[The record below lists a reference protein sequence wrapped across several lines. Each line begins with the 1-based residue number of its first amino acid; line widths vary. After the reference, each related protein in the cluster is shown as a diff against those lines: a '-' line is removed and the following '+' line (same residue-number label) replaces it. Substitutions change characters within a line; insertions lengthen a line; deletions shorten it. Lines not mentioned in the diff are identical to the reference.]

1 MIDSLTLLQELL
13 EIPSLSGQEAG
24 ASIFLVAQMNALGYR
39 AQVDEA
45 GNAVGIIEQPD
56 AQGQI
61 TREGVLLGH
70 IDTVPG
76 DIPVRVEAGCLY
88 GRGSVDAKGPL
99 AAFVMAGAQA
109 QLAPGTRLIVIG
121 AVEEEAA
128 SSKGAWHV
136 ANCYRP
142 DFCIIGEPSN
152 WDAITLGYK
161 GSILFD
167 YRLSQSMSHSAGP
180 DQAVAEYAVSWWN
193 AIHAYAA
200 SFNESRERIFNQLS
214 PSLRQ
219 IETDSDGLNNSVYAQ
234 VGLRLPPDF
243 ALNEIEAVVRRFTDD
258 NASLEVCGAVPA
270 HQAERHTALVRTFST
285 ALREHYVRPRLKVK
299 TGTSDMN
306 VVGPIWGCPIVAY
319 GPGDSQLD
327 HTPNE
332 HLVIDE
338 YQRAI
343 TILTQVLEQ
352 V

>member
-1 MIDSLTLLQELL
+1 MVASLPLLQELL
-13 EIPSLSGQEAG
+13 AIASLSGQAAEAS
-24 ASIFLVAQMNALGYR
+24 AFLVAQMNSLGYR
-39 AQVDEA
+39 AQVGEA

-76 DIPVRVEAGCLY
+76 DIPVRVEEGCLY

-99 AAFVMAGAQA
+99 ATFVMAGAQTR
-109 QLAPGTRLIVIG
+109 LPPGTRLIVVG

-128 SSKGAWHV
+128 TSKGARHI

-142 DFCIIGEPSN
+142 DYCIIGEPSN

-161 GSILFD
+161 GSIVFD
-167 YRLSQSMSHSAGP
+167 YHFSQPTSHSAGP
-180 DQAVAEYAVSWWN
+180 DKAVAEYAVSWWN

-200 SFNESRERIFNQLS
+200 SFNESRERVFDRLS

-219 IETDSDGLNNSVYAQ
+219 IETRSDGLNDSVFAQ
-234 VGLRLPPDF
+234 VGVRIPPDF
-243 ALNEIEAVVRRFTDD
+243 DLNEVEAVIRRFAGE
-258 NASLEVCGAVPA
+258 ASLKVNGAVPA
-270 HQAERHTALVRTFST
+270 HQAERHTVLVRTFS
-285 ALREHYVRPRLKVK
+285 AVLREHEVRLRFKVK

-306 VVGPIWGCPIVAY
+306 IVGPAWDCPIVAY
-319 GPGDSQLD
+319 GRGDSHLD

-338 YQRAI
+338 YRCAI

-352 V
+352 L